1 MINLND
7 NAFDA
12 KQGTA
17 IFNNGVAGVVENIT
31 VAVNKRKPEDKEN
44 SPEYKLSFAD
54 SKGATCNTS
63 FWYVDKATQYQT
75 VEDQIKKQGTVLK
88 HVIHAIYGGD
98 YQLPTFNSPKEMLDG
113 CMKIVRDGLASGTK
127 FRIFAN
133 YGSTQS
139 IKSYIQPRSWV
150 PFIESMDVDIL
161 ETRLKAG
168 NIDAMNRVE
177 KDNVSS
183 TNTTSM
189 ADSIIDN
196 DEW

>member
-17 IFNNGVAGVVENIT
+17 IFNNGVAGLVENIT

-54 SKGATCNTS
+54 SNGATCNTS

-75 VEDQIKKQGTVLK
+75 VEDQIKKQGTILK

-113 CMKIVRDGLASGTK
+113 CMKIVRDGIASGVK

-150 PFIESMDVDIL
+150 PFIESMDVNIL

-183 TNTTSM
+183 TSNSM
-189 ADSIIDN
+189 ADSIIEGD
-196 DEW
+196 DW